1 MVDSYE
7 RYWFQGMDAQEEF
20 RLVQRLAS
28 KALRDQTIDD
38 DLDASNIK
46 HKH

>member
-1 MVDSYE
+1 M
-7 RYWFQGMDAQEEF
+7 EEVGF
-20 RLVQRLAS
+20 KVWKYKQNSAYYRVLAS

>member
-1 MVDSYE
+1 MLLSGYGSTS
-7 RYWFQGMDAQEEF
+7 RIPLGKEF
-20 RLVQRLAS
+20 WAS

-46 HKH
+46 NKH